1 MTGMTNW
8 SARCGASRRDLAIRA
23 LSFNVK
29 TPLFLIVLEIAH
41 REQLDL
47 MIFLRGRY
55 YFHNSNHI
63 FERLIRDVIDLFLGF
78 FFTMIFFNFFHQHC
92 VYLKIVLYDFL
103 YFSFNRVIL
112 ISWCRSWNSLGWLW
126 FFWVIFLKNWIF
138 FCFVFQQQMRL
149 II

>member
-1 MTGMTNW
+1 
-8 SARCGASRRDLAIRA
+8 
-23 LSFNVK
+23 
-29 TPLFLIVLEIAH
+29 
-41 REQLDL
+41 
-47 MIFLRGRY
+47 
-55 YFHNSNHI
+55 
-63 FERLIRDVIDLFLGF
+63 
-78 FFTMIFFNFFHQHC
+78 
-92 VYLKIVLYDFL
+92 LKIVLYDFL